1 MWRPHTLSGIS
12 SPPFPQGSVISQHSH
27 RSSPSRLS
35 QEHTVEP
42 FVTPPSNSTPRHHGN
57 NYTETHSTPIKVHS
71 PNKEDWQLRS
81 PFRSGHS
88 SSSFSGHRGSP
99 YGRENIHREGPY
111 DDHRSSHNV
120 PQGNWASEDQ
130 EPGHLWRREEW
141 KEVEPTSIIP
151 EEEGDQVFH
160 QSHHRTPP
168 RFLTQ

>member
-1 MWRPHTLSGIS
+1 MAS
-12 SPPFPQGSVISQHSH
+12 SSLLLQGSVISQHSH

-35 QEHTVEP
+35 QEHMVEP
-42 FVTPPSNSTPRHHGN
+42 FVTPPSNNTPYHHGN
-57 NYTETHSTPIKVHS
+57 NYMETHSTPIKAHS
-71 PNKEDWQLRS
+71 YNKEEWQLRS
-81 PFRSGHS
+81 PPRSGYG

-99 YGRENIHREGPY
+99 YGRENIHRGGPC
-111 DDHRSSHNV
+111 DDRRSSHNV

-130 EPGHLWRREEW
+130 PGHLWRREEW

-151 EEEGDQVFH
+151 EEEGDQQFY